1 MSYFTLLNRL
11 LPLVSYSPG
20 QPLLDASLRS
30 KQAFLTLSMRL
41 QGLLKVAL
49 LHFMHAA
56 FCLTGNASWILLLL
70 KVRHTSNACSVYWPN
85 WLSRWSQYS
94 LFYPAGQ

>member
-30 KQAFLTLSMRL
+30 ESGVLRLSMRL
-41 QGLLKVAL
+41 QGLLKVEL

-56 FCLTGNASWILLLL
+56 F
-70 KVRHTSNACSVYWPN
+70 V
-85 WLSRWSQYS
+85 
-94 LFYPAGQ
+94 